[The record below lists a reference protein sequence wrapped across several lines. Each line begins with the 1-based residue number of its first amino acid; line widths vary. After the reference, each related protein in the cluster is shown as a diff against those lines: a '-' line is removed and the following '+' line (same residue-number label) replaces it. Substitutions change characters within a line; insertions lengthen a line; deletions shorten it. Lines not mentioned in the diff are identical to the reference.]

1 MGGAI
6 ALEFDPSHQHR
17 LHGHQLARNDIS
29 TALVDEFDL
38 ARLFDHHPTV
48 TPMSL
53 YHVLAHKLD
62 VYCTTLLLPSQ
73 RNLVAQQSTRQ
84 RLSALNAALQSK
96 GLITLFPGYD
106 DDGGKDSPT
115 TSATSEVSAGVREDS
130 AEAHVGSPGKP
141 KSEFHRVDDARC
153 VVLFLTAD
161 YLAALQP
168 APPAAHDAQHNTI
181 ATDAAENSLNTLMS
195 SEHGTMRSS
204 GEPRAHS
211 PAPHHSIRP
220 SPSDLRLNA
229 LADEDVRARD
239 RAHREFLYIQRSLPA
254 TKIVPV
260 VVDAAAA
267 HVADWPLP
275 LQRLYYPHLFL
286 HQSSGLGGGA
296 ANGPT
301 PEYFQ
306 HHPLTHLVQC
316 QAHELP
322 PSSSSSSL
330 FAAYHQPHGDSG
342 CAPPPTGLASAASFS
357 LLRSASHHA
366 SAASSAQV
374 ERLFD
379 TVLRV
384 VKLPLR
390 PLIQE
395 EMDRVLARS
404 ASLPSSVKLAMGE
417 LSSLANGGDHSV
429 LSTSSRNSSR
439 PQSSSRR
446 SFTLPALSPTAS
458 QSRVGGDAA
467 ALHLDGRS
475 QSPLTGGGA
484 LPASTPLVSSVIHFF
499 VVEGRIAPAKAREYA
514 LTMAQQ
520 DHLESVPAL
529 KHHIQHHHPDYLQM
543 RLGMTELEAKRMLQL
558 LLQATGDVLEVRRRR
573 SLGGG
578 EISSTMMTSLS
589 NAAAAQLQSAADS
602 HGGGPGGGPGGGEHS
617 DNDDDHTVNSASQ
630 RTDSRK
636 AGGGLGGARL
646 GSGSGKAG
654 SAKLAA
660 ARGSGSGSVGPSGGS
675 NKQAQRRRSDGGSYF
690 FDPTASVDGGHG
702 AGGSMVQMVMSRV
715 SSLMTASA
723 SQPNVQPPRSR
734 SHSPS
739 ASAAAAADDA
749 SPSAGGSA
757 KQAAVAAPAEEK

>member
-62 VYCTTLLLPSQ
+62 VYCATLLLPSQ

-84 RLSALNAALQSK
+84 RLSALNAALQSR

-106 DDGGKDSPT
+106 DDGGGGKDSPT
-115 TSATSEVSAGVREDS
+115 TSATSEVSATVREDS
-130 AEAHVGSPGKP
+130 AEAHIGSPGKP

-204 GEPRAHS
+204 AEPRAHS
-211 PAPHHSIRP
+211 PAPHHSIHP
-220 SPSDLRLNA
+220 SPSDLHLNA

-239 RAHREFLYIQRSLPA
+239 RCHREFLYIQRSLPA

-316 QAHELP
+316 PAHELP
-322 PSSSSSSL
+322 SSSSSSSL
-330 FAAYHQPHGDSG
+330 FAALHPPHDS
-342 CAPPPTGLASAASFS
+342 ASTPPPSGLASAASFS

-384 VKLPLR
+384 VKIPLR

-417 LSSLANGGDHSV
+417 LSSLANGDHSV
-429 LSTSSRNSSR
+429 LSNSSRNSSR

-475 QSPLTGGGA
+475 QSPLPGGGA

-514 LTMAQQ
+514 LIMAQQ

-529 KHHIQHHHPDYLQM
+529 KHHIQHHHADYLQM

-578 EISSTMMTSLS
+578 EISSTMMTNIS
-589 NAAAAQLQSAADS
+589 NAAAAQLHSAADS
-602 HGGGPGGGPGGGEHS
+602 AAAPLPHGASPGPGGEHS

-630 RTDSRK
+630 RSDSRK
-636 AGGGLGGARL
+636 GGGLGGARL
-646 GSGSGKAG
+646 GSGKSGSG
-654 SAKLAA
+654 KLAA
-660 ARGSGSGSVGPSGGS
+660 RGGSSVGSSGGS

-690 FDPTASVDGGHG
+690 FDPTAAVEGGHSG
-702 AGGSMVQMVMSRV
+702 GGGSMVQMVMSRV

-723 SQPNVQPPRSR
+723 SQPSVQPPRSR

-739 ASAAAAADDA
+739 LGAAAADDA
-749 SPSAGGSA
+749 SSSASGGGGSA